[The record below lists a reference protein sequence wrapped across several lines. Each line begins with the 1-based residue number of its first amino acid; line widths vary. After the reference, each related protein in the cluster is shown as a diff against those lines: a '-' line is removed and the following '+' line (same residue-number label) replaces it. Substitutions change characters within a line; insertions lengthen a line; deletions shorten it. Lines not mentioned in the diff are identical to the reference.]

1 MYKQLNKENKIN
13 DHTWHFFKWKGHYC
27 SWRADMSVLPPYYT
41 PYEKNM
47 KFYAKELVMLTF
59 VCHTQRHHRPQLYFH
74 ESYLTFQGY
83 LLEFVLVRSISHLL

>member
-1 MYKQLNKENKIN
+1 MIILDI
-13 DHTWHFFKWKGHYC
+13 FIKWKGHYC
-27 SWRADMSVLPPYYT
+27 FRRADIEVQPPYYA

-59 VCHTQRHHRPQLYFH
+59 VCRTQRHPRPQLYFH